1 MNISDILIYPDIIT
15 KSSSI
20 TGLPPLIRLAHHT
33 HPIFHDGIN
42 THVAAKY
49 LISQLPI
56 IHNLYC
62 IFRKTTEMQSSNTPL
77 MTIQEC
83 LKSTILQTYA
93 FIVTH
98 NINGGLTLRTHLTR

>member
-1 MNISDILIYPDIIT
+1 M
-15 KSSSI
+15 
-20 TGLPPLIRLAHHT
+20 
-33 HPIFHDGIN
+33 
-42 THVAAKY
+42 
-49 LISQLPI
+49 PI

-62 IFRKTTEMQSSNTPL
+62 IFRKTTEMQSSNTLL